1 MTEFNE
7 EHTVL
12 PTPTQTQYP
21 FKAVL
26 RTVVAFVL
34 GALVKYGIDN
44 IPGFE
49 DAWLQYGQL
58 IVDIVNNFLFAVL
71 VGFFTWL
78 FTLPKV
84 NAFLTK
90 IGLGAQPQR
99 VQPRRAVTVVE

>member
-7 EHTVL
+7 DQVPVVI
-12 PTPTQTQYP
+12 PTPTQTKYP

-26 RTVVAFVL
+26 RTVVAFLL
-34 GALVKYGIDN
+34 GALAKFGIDN

-49 DAWLQYGQL
+49 EVWMQYGQL
-58 IVDIVNNFLFAVL
+58 IVDVVNNFLFAAL

-84 NAFLTK
+84 NAILTK
-90 IGLGAQPQR
+90 IGLGAQPKS
-99 VQPRRAVTVVE
+99 AVVVVE

>member
-1 MTEFNE
+1 MDGFIEDQTPVVIPE
-7 EHTVL
+7 
-12 PTPTQTQYP
+12 PTQTQYP

-34 GALVKYGIDN
+34 GALAKFGIAN
-44 IPGFE
+44 IAGFE
-49 DAWLQYGQL
+49 QVWMQYGQL
-58 IVDIVNNFLFAVL
+58 IVDVVNNFLFAAL

-90 IGLGAQPQR
+90 IGLGAQPKS
-99 VQPRRAVTVVE
+99 AVTVVE

>member
-7 EHTVL
+7 DQVPVVI

-34 GALVKYGIDN
+34 GALAKFGINN
-44 IPGFE
+44 IAGFE
-49 DAWLQYGQL
+49 EVWMQYGQV
-58 IVDIVNNFLFAVL
+58 IVDVVNNFLFAAL

-90 IGLGAQPQR
+90 IGLGAQR
-99 VQPRRAVTVVE
+99 TRAVAVVE

>member
-1 MTEFNE
+1 MSEFNDE
-7 EHTVL
+7 
-12 PTPTQTQYP
+12 PTLVPAVIPEPTQIQYP

-34 GALVKYGIDN
+34 GALAKFGINN
-44 IPGFE
+44 IPGFGE
-49 DAWLQYGQL
+49 VWMQYSQL
-58 IVDIVNNFLFAVL
+58 IVDVVNNFLFAAL

-90 IGLGAQPQR
+90 IGLGAQPK
-99 VQPRRAVTVVE
+99 RAVVVVE